1 MIGEFEAQDNRGIQ
15 TFHVEPEHAAYAKF
29 IKVYLILLNV
39 KVIVLIGN
47 AEAIS

>member
-29 IKVYLILLNV
+29 IKVYLIL
-39 KVIVLIGN
+39 
-47 AEAIS
+47 